1 MVLHHDLEIVSTKAG
16 HLAKFLYGESTSNET
31 VSSAF
36 GLVFEGLLS
45 GNWLKRLLVRLFTFN
60 FLELACKL
68 ESRLPGEISINSDT
82 QMTPLFWQKAEE
94 LKSVLMKV
102 KESGKSCLKTRHSKN
117 EEYGIQFHHFMANIW
132 GNNGYS
138 EKLCFLGLQNQYG

>member
-1 MVLHHDLEIVSTKAG
+1 MQVTKQQGELVMEQQTGSKLGKEYVKAMYC
-16 HLAKFLYGESTSNET
+16 HPAYLAFIQSKSYEM
-31 VSSAF
+31 
-36 GLVFEGLLS
+36 LS
-45 GNWLKRLLVRLFTFN
+45 WMKHN
-60 FLELACKL
+60 L